1 MPEPITNAKPLGPSP
16 RDKHKNVKIKIIDM
30 KKNETLFCLVLITT
44 LFISCSNNLS
54 MYQMKKQD
62 QKEDK
67 ELTKKLSK
75 IPVPTAFLGNEKD
88 SLYLK
93 TGWYMVTDDPT
104 KGVPKEIIIN
114 GQNQTIY
121 IDPFTQI
128 SVKDIE
134 FIYLVKDPRVAS
146 RVNIMMYFNEIGTEK
161 WSVLTEK
168 SLRKQLAFII
178 NNVVVS
184 NPMVQSQITNGISL
198 FDGADY
204 TPEEM
209 FAIKRVLESQKNEK

>member
-1 MPEPITNAKPLGPSP
+1 MEILS
-16 RDKHKNVKIKIIDM
+16 
-30 KKNETLFCLVLITT
+30 CLALITA

-54 MYQMKKQD
+54 INQMKKQD
-62 QKEDK
+62 QREDQ
-67 ELTKKLSK
+67 ELTKKLSS

-93 TGWYMVTDDPT
+93 TGWYMVTDDLT
-104 KGVPKEIIIN
+104 KGAPKEIIIN

-121 IDPFTQI
+121 IDPFIQL

-134 FIYLVKDPRVAS
+134 VFYLVKDPRVAS

-168 SLRKQLAFII
+168 SIRKQLAFVI

-209 FAIKRVLESQKNEK
+209 FAIKRILESQKNQK

>member
-1 MPEPITNAKPLGPSP
+1 
-16 RDKHKNVKIKIIDM
+16 M
-30 KKNETLFCLVLITT
+30 KKMETLFCFVLITA

-54 MYQMKKQD
+54 INQLKKQD
-62 QKEDK
+62 QKEDQ
-67 ELTKKLSK
+67 ELTKKLSS

-93 TGWYMVTDDPT
+93 TGWYMVTDDLT

-121 IDPFTQI
+121 IDPFIQL

-134 FIYLVKDPRVAS
+134 VFYLVKDPRVAS

-168 SLRKQLAFII
+168 SIRKQLAFVI

-184 NPMVQSQITNGISL
+184 TPMVQSQITNGISL

-204 TPEEM
+204 TPKEM
-209 FAIKRVLESQKNEK
+209 FALKRVLESQKNQK